1 MKKNTVDNDNG
12 TNRLLE
18 QLTADKKKAVI
29 ALGLI
34 SVMVFMW
41 AKVLGGTESKA
52 AKATPKAQTA
62 GIKQSDSE
70 LKITFVE
77 LPKVK
82 GRNDV
87 LGRDFFAVGSW
98 KDFTE
103 EGSGEVNVVS
113 INGNEEV
120 AREAAEKLKLEA
132 IVFGANHHAFI
143 NDKLMAVGDR
153 LNVIEGANK
162 YEFEVTKIEEKT
174 VCVRCGEVEIALKL
188 SEIQ

>member
-1 MKKNTVDNDNG
+1 MKKNTVDNNNG

-29 ALGLI
+29 ALCLI

-41 AKVLGGTESKA
+41 AKVLGGTEPKA

-62 GIKQSDSE
+62 GAEQSDSE

-87 LGRDFFAVGSW
+87 LSRDFFAVGSW
-98 KDFTE
+98 KDFTA

-113 INGNEEV
+113 SNGIEEV
-120 AREAAEKLKLEA
+120 AREAVEKLKLEA
-132 IVFGANHHAFI
+132 IVFGANPHAFI

-153 LNVIEGANK
+153 LNVIEGVSK
-162 YEFEVTKIEEKT
+162 YEFEVTGIEEKT
-174 VCVRCGEVEIALKL
+174 VRIRCDEVEIVLKL
-188 SEIQ
+188 SENQ

>member
-1 MKKNTVDNDNG
+1 MKKNIIDNANG
-12 TNRLLE
+12 ANRFLD
-18 QLTADKKKAVI
+18 QLAADKKKAVI
-29 ALGLI
+29 ALCLI

-41 AKVLGGTESKA
+41 AKVLGGTGPQA

-62 GIKQSDSE
+62 GAEQSDSE
-70 LKITFVE
+70 LNISFVE

-87 LGRDFFAVGSW
+87 LARDFFAVGSW
-98 KDFTE
+98 KDFTA
-103 EGSGEVNVVS
+103 EGSGEVNIVS
-113 INGNEEV
+113 TNGSEEV

-132 IVFGANHHAFI
+132 IVFGATPNAFI

-153 LNVIEGANK
+153 LNVVNGVNK

-174 VCVRCGEVEIALKL
+174 VRVKCGEVEIALKL
-188 SEIQ
+188 AEIQ

>member
-1 MKKNTVDNDNG
+1 MKKNIDNG
-12 TNRLLE
+12 GGANRLLE

-29 ALGLI
+29 ALCLI

-41 AKVLGGTESKA
+41 AKVLGGTGPQA

-62 GIKQSDSE
+62 GAKQPDSE
-70 LKITFVE
+70 LKITFAE

-87 LGRDFFAVGSW
+87 LARDFFAVGSW
-98 KDFTE
+98 KDFTA
-103 EGSGEVNVVS
+103 EGNGEVNVVS
-113 INGNEEV
+113 IDGSEEV

-132 IVFGANHHAFI
+132 IVFGSNPRAFI
-143 NDKLMAVGDR
+143 NDKLLAVGDR
-153 LNVIEGANK
+153 LNVDNGVNK
-162 YEFEVTKIEEKT
+162 YEFEVTEIEEKR
-174 VCVRCGEVEIALKL
+174 VRVRCGEVEIALKL

>member
-1 MKKNTVDNDNG
+1 MKKNTVDNSNG

-18 QLTADKKKAVI
+18 QLAADKKKAVI

-41 AKVLGGTESKA
+41 AKVLGGTEPKA
-52 AKATPKAQTA
+52 ANAAPKAQTA

-70 LKITFVE
+70 SKITYVE

-87 LGRDFFAVGSW
+87 LARDFFAVDSW
-98 KDFTE
+98 KDFTA

-113 INGNEEV
+113 TNGREEV
-120 AREAAEKLKLEA
+120 AREAVEKLKLEA
-132 IVFGANHHAFI
+132 IVFGANPHAFI

-153 LNVIEGANK
+153 LNVVEGVNK
-162 YEFEVTKIEEKT
+162 YEFEVTKIEEKR
-174 VCVRCGEVEIALKL
+174 VHVRCGEVEIALNL
-188 SEIQ
+188 AEIQ